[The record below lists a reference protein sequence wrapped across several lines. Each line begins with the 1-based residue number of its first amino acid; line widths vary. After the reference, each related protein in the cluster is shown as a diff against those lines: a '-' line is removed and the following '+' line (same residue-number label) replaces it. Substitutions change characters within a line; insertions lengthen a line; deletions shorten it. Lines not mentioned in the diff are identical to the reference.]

1 MDNKQK
7 MHLLASAT
15 PEARAAYEKLDRA
28 GLLTD
33 EMLAALGELAASVKQ
48 LQPETSPKAMS
59 GRDRAIASSA
69 QRHGLSF
76 EETEAAF
83 TAFGG

>member
-1 MDNKQK
+1 MDDKQK

-33 EMLAALGELAASVKQ
+33 EMIAALAELAASVKR
-48 LQPETSPKAMS
+48 LQPETSPSAVS
-59 GRDRAIASSA
+59 GRDRAIAAEA
-69 QRHGLSF
+69 QRHGMSI
-76 EETEAAF
+76 EETEAEF

>member
-7 MHLLASAT
+7 THLLLSAS
-15 PEARAAYEKLDRA
+15 PEARAAYDKLDKA

-33 EMLAALGELAASVKQ
+33 DMLAALGELALSVKQ
-48 LQPETSPKAMS
+48 LQPETSPSAVS
-59 GRDRAIASSA
+59 GRDQAIASSA
-69 QRHGLSF
+69 RRHGMSI